1 MARAGE
7 VFARRDAPRFDL
19 TQMLLWMGFV
29 ALMLAASACV
39 AADGLVTSLLPGGP
53 AEDVQREWLV
63 RDRERVHRALSG
75 TRLVCFLVAGAVA
88 PPLWRASGPAVLAAF
103 LLLLLGIGAAETLAR
118 TLGATRASEPSG
130 WLASWAAIVT
140 ALATPVVAL
149 MERIEHGLVAAFPV
163 AKADADADDVAS
175 EQFLDVVAAEADVT
189 GKEKTL
195 LEGAFSLGDTQVQE
209 IMTPRVELIAIER
222 DTPWSEVIDRFRSS
236 SHSRLPV
243 YRDRI
248 DEVLG
253 VLYVKDLLP
262 HILDDEEPQGGWLS
276 KMRPGFY
283 IPPTKPIDAL
293 LREFRSQRTHI
304 AIVMDEYGGTAGL
317 VTIEDILE
325 EVVGEIDDEHDLESE
340 RQFDSRD
347 GREFWVHGRVTLDEL
362 SETLGV
368 QIESEEV
375 GTVGGLIMERLGRV
389 PRAGERLVIDGF
401 RVVVEQVRRRQVL
414 RVYFE
419 RMDHDVPDNSAGA
432 DD

>member
-1 MARAGE
+1 
-7 VFARRDAPRFDL
+7 
-19 TQMLLWMGFV
+19 MLLWLFFV
-29 ALMLAASACV
+29 ALMLCAAACV
-39 AADGLVTSLLPGGP
+39 AADGLVTSLAAGP
-53 AEDVQREWLV
+53 SEDVQREWLL

-75 TRLVCFLVAGAVA
+75 TRLLCFLFAGAIA
-88 PPLWRASGPAVLAAF
+88 PPLWRDTGPSVLAA
-103 LLLLLGIGAAETLAR
+103 LALLLLGVGAAETLAR

-130 WLASWAAIVT
+130 WLAGWAAIVT
-140 ALATPVVAL
+140 AAATPIVAL
-149 MERIEHGLVAAFPV
+149 MERTESGLSAAFPV
-163 AKADADADDVAS
+163 AKADADADDAAS

-209 IMTPRVELIAIER
+209 IMTPRVELIALEH

-253 VLYVKDLLP
+253 VLYVKDLLS
-262 HILDDEEPQGGWLS
+262 HILDDAEPVGGWLS
-276 KMRPGFY
+276 KLRPGFY

-325 EVVGEIDDEHDLESE
+325 EVVGEIDDEHDLEDE

-375 GTVGGLIMERLGRV
+375 GTVGGLVMERLGRV
-389 PRAGERLVIDGF
+389 PRAGERLEIAGF

-419 RMDHDVPDNSAGA
+419 RMDRIAS
-432 DD
+432 DDSTAVGQ

>member
-1 MARAGE
+1 
-7 VFARRDAPRFDL
+7 
-19 TQMLLWMGFV
+19 MLLWLLF
-29 ALMLAASACV
+29 ASLMLAAGACV
-39 AADGLVTSLLPGGP
+39 AADGLVSSLAAGP
-53 AEDVQREWLV
+53 SEDVRRAWLV
-63 RDRERVHRALSG
+63 QDRERVHRALSG
-75 TRLVCFLVAGAVA
+75 TRLVCFLVSGAVA
-88 PPLWRASGPAVLAAF
+88 PPLWRESGPELLAAVA
-103 LLLLLGIGAAETLAR
+103 LLLLGVGAAETFAR
-118 TLGATRASEPSG
+118 TVGATRAAEPSG
-130 WLASWAAIVT
+130 WLASWAAFVT
-140 ALATPVVAL
+140 LIATPIVSL
-149 MERIEHGLVAAFPV
+149 MERTEHGLTAAFPV
-163 AKADADADDVAS
+163 AKVNADADDVAS

-209 IMTPRVELIAIER
+209 IMTPRVELIALEQ

-248 DEVLG
+248 DEVIG
-253 VLYVKDLLP
+253 VLYVKDLLS
-262 HILDDEEPQGGWLS
+262 HILDDAEPPAGWLS

-304 AIVMDEYGGTAGL
+304 AIVMDEYGGTAGV

-325 EVVGEIDDEHDLESE
+325 EVVGEIDDEHDGESE

-368 QIESEEV
+368 RIESEEV
-375 GTVGGLIMERLGRV
+375 GTVGGLVMERLGRV
-389 PRAGERLVIDGF
+389 PRAGERLEIAGF

-419 RMDHDVPDNSAGA
+419 RMEPDVPEDATA
-432 DD
+432 EDR